1 MARITGVMVHAPQ
14 TSAMNR
20 LIAKLSRLPGIGN
33 RSAQRLAFYLLKQP
47 AAESYDLAAAITD
60 LKRNTRHCSTC
71 FNLTESDPCPICTD
85 SKRDR
90 GVILIVEQPS
100 DVATFESTGSF
111 KGLYHVL
118 MGRLSPLEGL
128 DAGELN
134 IDDLFQRIR
143 KSNASGHPDDQTLK
157 RTTKKNSPEASMPSA
172 HSAAESKGIREVILG
187 LSPTLEGDG
196 TALFLSQRLTEAGIS
211 VSRLARG
218 LPTGSSLELV
228 SKAVLSDSIHG
239 RRPMTFD

>member
-1 MARITGVMVHAPQ
+1 
-14 TSAMNR
+14 MNR

-60 LKRNTRHCSTC
+60 LKSNTKHCSIC

-85 SKRDR
+85 SRRDR
-90 GVILIVEQPS
+90 GVILVVEQPS

-134 IDDLFQRIR
+134 IEALFQRIH
-143 KSNASGHPDDQTLK
+143 SSGASGHSTDQA
-157 RTTKKNSPEASMPSA
+157 RVSASKKIDLGASSTSA
-172 HSAAESKGIREVILG
+172 RPVPKSIEIREVILG

-196 TALFLSQRLTEAGIS
+196 TALFLSQRLTEAGMS
-211 VSRLARG
+211 VSKLARG
-218 LPTGSSLELV
+218 LPTGSNLELV
-228 SKAVLSDSIHG
+228 SKAVLSDSIQG